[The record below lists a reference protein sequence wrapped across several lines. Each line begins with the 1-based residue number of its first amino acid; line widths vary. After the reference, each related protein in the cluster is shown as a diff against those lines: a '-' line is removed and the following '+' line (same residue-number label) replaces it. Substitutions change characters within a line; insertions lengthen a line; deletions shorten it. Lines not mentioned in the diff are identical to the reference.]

1 MNRLE
6 IVRTDPNNGYV
17 VRLDNFFKRIKVTE
31 TTTYRS
37 CLAYVMEHQEE
48 ATVYKVARILSRKN
62 ARRQLYERFLA
73 RDQKEAVDIF
83 YKHYVPM
90 AKDFKLQL
98 CTGDWKVICET
109 AVSDDNNNAMIFHL

>member
-62 ARRQLYERFLA
+62 AKRQLYERFLA

-83 YKHYVPM
+83 NKHYAPM
-90 AKDFKLQL
+90 AQGFTLQL

-109 AVSDDNNNAMIFHL
+109 QFNIDK

>member
-6 IVRTDPNNGYV
+6 IIRTDPNNGYV
-17 VRLDNFFKRIKVTE
+17 TRLDTFFKRVKVTE
-31 TTTYRS
+31 IASYRS

-62 ARRQLYERFLA
+62 AKRQQYERFLA
-73 RDQKEAVDIF
+73 RDQREAVDIF
-83 YKHYVPM
+83 NKHYAPM
-90 AKDFKLQL
+90 AQGFTLQL

-109 AVSDDNNNAMIFHL
+109 QLNTDK